1 MKAFD
6 NSSRD
11 PRVHPATGDIV
22 IPAGKK
28 RPIVP
33 VWAGGY
39 SAIFGNGG
47 DNISFVYVNPDCKD
61 SEEAE
66 RRISKRKGLSLK
78 FCPLDKWRRMMD
90 GGEVLCTNDEP
101 YVVWD
106 DDGSHQQP
114 SKEDPEYIQPQ
125 A

>member
-11 PRVHPATGDIV
+11 PRVNPATGDIV

-28 RPIVP
+28 KPVVP
-33 VWAGGY
+33 VWSSY
-39 SAIFGNGG
+39 SSIFGNGG
-47 DNISFVYVNPDCKD
+47 DNISFVYVNPDCTTG
-61 SEEAE
+61 EEAE
-66 RRISKRKGLSLK
+66 RRITKRKGLSLR
-78 FCPLDKWRRMMD
+78 FRSLAGWRRMMAD
-90 GGEVLCTNDEP
+90 GTVVFTNDEP